1 MDIKTKAYHKYQLHW
16 MMDRGY
22 SIKDLME
29 AVSKCQDDFDNTI
42 DVLDAFTEWEH
53 DVGFSGELWVCFG
66 EFIDAEYLD
75 SEYMKY
81 LLTDKEYEE
90 YLIDIKED

>member
-29 AVSKCQDDFDNTI
+29 EISKYQDNFDDDI
-42 DVLDAFTEWEH
+42 DVFDAFAAWEQ
-53 DVGFSGELWVCFG
+53 DVGFSGELWVCFD
-66 EFIDAEYLD
+66 EFIGAEYLD